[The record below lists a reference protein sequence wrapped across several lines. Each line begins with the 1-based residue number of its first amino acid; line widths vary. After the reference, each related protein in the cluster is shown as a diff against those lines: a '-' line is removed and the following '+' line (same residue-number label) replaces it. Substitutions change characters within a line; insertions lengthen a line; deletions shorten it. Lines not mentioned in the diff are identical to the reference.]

1 MQQNCPQIL
10 IFKKKM
16 IALKKMGWRNPEIQK
31 IHSTSLYSLAE
42 SISGLLKRLQIL
54 TLELG

>member
-1 MQQNCPQIL
+1 
-10 IFKKKM
+10 M
-16 IALKKMGWRNPEIQK
+16 IALKKMGWRNQEIQK